1 MILLKTK
8 KKFVCIFIFLLIPAV
23 VFSQNNTGKDIRL
36 AYEYYRTKDYDKAE
50 ILFKKIFDKTQAKIY
65 FSYYANCLIEQSKF
79 ELAEKEIKKQIRK
92 HKKDPSYLID
102 LGYLYKRQ
110 DNLKKANDQFEK
122 ALSKV
127 DNNPSVV
134 RSLASFFIRRQEYDY
149 AEKTYLKG
157 RNRTSEDFRSEL
169 ANLYAIQRQFE
180 KMINEYLDWLNE
192 SNRNLSIVQNR
203 MQYFIKKDIND
214 EFADVLRKEL
224 LKRIQRSGS
233 SIVYNRMLIWY
244 YLQRKEFSKAL
255 FQEIAIDKR
264 IHSSGKKILNL
275 AETAKSNNDYE
286 TAVEAYN
293 YIIAKG
299 RNKAYYI
306 DSKVGKLNIRFL
318 QVKNGTIKTE
328 EEILQLEEEYLST
341 LNNLGIGFNTIQSVL
356 DLAHLQTFYLNK
368 PEDAEKMLIYAMNLR
383 GLDKKLATKCK
394 IELADV
400 LVYQNNLDYAAL
412 IYGQAEKD
420 NKDNMLGDIAKL
432 KKAKLAYY
440 ANNFKWAKAQFD
452 ALKAST
458 SKPVANDALF
468 YSILID
474 DNTEGDSLQTAMKT
488 YARAELLVFR
498 NKKDNAIQVLDSL
511 ISNNVG
517 HQLIDEAYLLKAEIF
532 EEQKNYEEAIKYY
545 KKIITEFSWDILSD
559 VAIFK
564 LAVLYEEKTGNI
576 EEAAEYYKKL
586 MLEHP
591 DSIYVTEARKRFR
604 KIREENI

>member
-1 MILLKTK
+1 MILLKTT
-8 KKFVCIFIFLLIPAV
+8 KKFVYIFILLLV
-23 VFSQNNTGKDIRL
+23 SLSVFSQNNTGNDIRL
-36 AYEYYRTKDYDKAE
+36 AYEYYRSKDYDKAE

-79 ELAEKEIKKQIRK
+79 ELAEKEIKKQVRK
-92 HKKDPSYLID
+92 HKNNPSYLVD
-102 LGYLYKRQ
+102 LGYLYKKQ
-110 DNLKKANDQFEK
+110 DDLEKANNQFEK
-122 ALSKV
+122 ALSRV
-127 DNNPSVV
+127 YNNSASV
-134 RSLASFFIRRQEYDY
+134 RSLASVFIQRQEYDY

-157 RNRTSEDFRSEL
+157 RKIISEDFRSEL
-169 ANLYAIQRQFE
+169 ANLYAIQRQFD

-192 SNRNLSIVQNR
+192 ASKNLSIVQNR
-203 MQYFIKKDIND
+203 MQYFLNKDIDD
-214 EFADVLRKEL
+214 EFAEVLKKEL
-224 LKRIQRSGS
+224 LKRIQKSGS
-233 SIVYNRMLIWY
+233 SIVFNRMLIWY
-244 YLQRKEFSKAL
+244 YMQRKEFSKAL

-264 IHSSGKKILNL
+264 INSSGKRILDL

-286 TAVEAYN
+286 TSVKAYN

-306 DSKVGKLNIRFL
+306 NSKVGKLNVYFL

-328 EEILQLEEEYLST
+328 EEIHKLEEEYLST
-341 LNNLGIGFNTIQSVL
+341 LNSLGIGFNTIQSVL

-368 PEDAEKMLIYAMNLR
+368 PADAKKLLINAMNLR

-400 LVYQNNLDYAAL
+400 LVYQNDLDYAAL

-440 ANNFKWAKAQFD
+440 GNNFKWAKAQFD

-498 NKKDNAIQVLDSL
+498 NKKDIAINVLDSL
-511 ISNNVG
+511 ISNNAG
-517 HQLIDEAYLLKAEIF
+517 HQLTDEAYLMKAEIF
-532 EEQKNYEEAIKYY
+532 KEQKNYEEAIKYY
-545 KKIITEFSWDILSD
+545 KKIITEYSWDILSD
-559 VAIFK
+559 VAIFR
-564 LAVLYEEKTGNI
+564 LAVLYEEKIGNL

-591 DSIYVTEARKRFR
+591 DSIHVTEARKRFR
-604 KIREENI
+604 MIREENI